1 MAPPPPRAVVAI
13 PPFLPGSLTRTTA
26 SGEDGGGRK
35 DRASSPRHDRPSA
48 RRVKFADHVLVGAP
62 SSPSR
67 PIFPSGEEDD
77 DADRR
82 RRMGDRTR
90 AADAEDALASSTG
103 TMTTTTTTIPPPTQP
118 RQQQQQQQH
127 QQPWRSRSI
136 VAPPS
141 HSSRP
146 PSSSSFYSST
156 TSSHTSPTSSRDHI
170 HQQQQHH
177 QPKQRQQ
184 LDGVLRS
191 KNARRILGIL
201 SLLVATRLSS
211 YLGSS
216 SSSGENDDRV
226 MLAPPLGIMEGA
238 HPSWS
243 GGRAGVG
250 RGNASSS
257 SAAVDW
263 SKVSPHLHG
272 YYSKIYG
279 ADGGGGG
286 GGSSPSAAAARRE
299 AGRQPTVHQQQQQH
313 GQELLRQHQQQKAN
327 EMTDDGSPILP
338 EKVPTLDVVEFK
350 RQQQALERNAG
361 TVGGVRG
368 WTTSAAAAAGGV
380 SKEQP
385 PAAPAAGRAAEE
397 KEKEAAVVQARA
409 AHDAPP
415 PPPPPPPPAME
426 MPSEEEMAMSLRLS
440 EERVADAER
449 LPNKLEEEGRKR
461 QESALENAS
470 IGGGSPAKP
479 P

>member
-1 MAPPPPRAVVAI
+1 
-13 PPFLPGSLTRTTA
+13 
-26 SGEDGGGRK
+26 
-35 DRASSPRHDRPSA
+35 
-48 RRVKFADHVLVGAP
+48 
-62 SSPSR
+62 
-67 PIFPSGEEDD
+67 
-77 DADRR
+77 
-82 RRMGDRTR
+82 
-90 AADAEDALASSTG
+90 
-103 TMTTTTTTIPPPTQP
+103 
-118 RQQQQQQQH
+118 
-127 QQPWRSRSI
+127 
-136 VAPPS
+136 
-141 HSSRP
+141 
-146 PSSSSFYSST
+146 
-156 TSSHTSPTSSRDHI
+156 
-170 HQQQQHH
+170 
-177 QPKQRQQ
+177 
-184 LDGVLRS
+184 
-191 KNARRILGIL
+191 
-201 SLLVATRLSS
+201 
-211 YLGSS
+211 
-216 SSSGENDDRV
+216 
-226 MLAPPLGIMEGA
+226 
-238 HPSWS
+238 
-243 GGRAGVG
+243 
-250 RGNASSS
+250 
-257 SAAVDW
+257 
-263 SKVSPHLHG
+263 
-272 YYSKIYG
+272 
-279 ADGGGGG
+279 
-286 GGSSPSAAAARRE
+286 
-299 AGRQPTVHQQQQQH
+299 VHQQQQQH

>member
-35 DRASSPRHDRPSA
+35 DRASSPRHDHPSA
-48 RRVKFADHVLVGAP
+48 QRVKFADHVLVGAP

-170 HQQQQHH
+170 HQHQQHH

-211 YLGSS
+211 YLGSCRRPERTTIAS
-216 SSSGENDDRV
+216 CWPHHWGSWRGPIPHGLEDARV
-226 MLAPPLGIMEGA
+226 WAGATRRRRRRRWIGARSHLTCGGTIPKFTAPMA
-238 HPSWS
+238 AVA
-243 GGRAGVG
+243 AGVVALCRRRQM
-250 RGNASSS
+250 RGGATADSAPTTATARSRTAAS
-257 SAAVDW
+257 APTAE
-263 SKVSPHLHG
+263 SK
-272 YYSKIYG
+272 
-279 ADGGGGG
+279 
-286 GGSSPSAAAARRE
+286 
-299 AGRQPTVHQQQQQH
+299 
-313 GQELLRQHQQQKAN
+313 
-327 EMTDDGSPILP
+327 
-338 EKVPTLDVVEFK
+338 
-350 RQQQALERNAG
+350 
-361 TVGGVRG
+361 
-368 WTTSAAAAAGGV
+368 
-380 SKEQP
+380 
-385 PAAPAAGRAAEE
+385 
-397 KEKEAAVVQARA
+397 
-409 AHDAPP
+409 
-415 PPPPPPPPAME
+415 
-426 MPSEEEMAMSLRLS
+426 
-440 EERVADAER
+440 
-449 LPNKLEEEGRKR
+449 
-461 QESALENAS
+461 
-470 IGGGSPAKP
+470 
-479 P
+479 